1 MALLAE
7 LDTLYDLGYRGQ
19 VDFVD
24 DNLIGNKKAVR
35 AFLPHLKS
43 WQEARGFPLE
53 FSTEKAQTTTHSW
66 L

>member
-35 AFLPHLKS
+35 AFLPPA
-43 WQEARGFPLE
+43 WQEAPRLSVRVFN
-53 FSTEKAQTTTHSW
+53 
-66 L
+66 